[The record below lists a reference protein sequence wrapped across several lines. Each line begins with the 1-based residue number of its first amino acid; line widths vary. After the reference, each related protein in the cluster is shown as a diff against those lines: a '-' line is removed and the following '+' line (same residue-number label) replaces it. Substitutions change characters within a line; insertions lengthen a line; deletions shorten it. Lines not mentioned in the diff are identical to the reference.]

1 MTILG
6 GHKPHKKSNQEKKN
20 TKKGKKYE
28 HYSVTNDIAA
38 QLKQVKSIKNYCK
51 IPEDYFDRKKTKSFI
66 TNFMHKMNKWINKE
80 EVEID

>member
-6 GHKPHKKSNQEKKN
+6 GHKPHEKSNQEKKN

-38 QLKQVKSIKNYCK
+38 QLKQVKSIKSYCK
-51 IPEDYFDRKKTKSFI
+51 IPENHYSNNKSFI
-66 TNFMHKMNKWINKE
+66 ANFLNKMNKWLNKE
-80 EVEID
+80 KVEID